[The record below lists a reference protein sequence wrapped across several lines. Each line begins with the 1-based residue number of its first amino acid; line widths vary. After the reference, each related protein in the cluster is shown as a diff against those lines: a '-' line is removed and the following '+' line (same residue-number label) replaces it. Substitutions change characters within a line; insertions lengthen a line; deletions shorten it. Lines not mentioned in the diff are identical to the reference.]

1 MYGAARDI
9 TERKKSEDK
18 FRGILESAP
27 DAIIIVNTEGKIQLV
42 NSQTEKLFGYKR
54 DEILGKEVELLIP
67 ARFKQ
72 VHPGHRKSFY
82 ADPKVRPMGLGL
94 NLFGQHKDGKEIPVE
109 ISLSPIETAEGL
121 LVSAAIRDIT
131 EKKKVDEA
139 LRNSELFLNSIVEN
153 IPNMLFVKDA
163 KDLKF
168 VRFNKAGEELLGY
181 SKAELIGKNDY
192 DFFPKNEADFF
203 TSKDKKV
210 LESKQFLQI
219 EEETIHTKYKGERI
233 LETKKIPILDSKGKP
248 LYLLG
253 ISNDITDLKKI
264 LAALDNKTKELE
276 RSNKELEQ
284 FAYVASHD
292 LQEPLRTISNYVD
305 LLEEDYSET
314 KNEIIK
320 QYFTFITSAS
330 SRMQILIKDLLDFSR
345 VGKNPV
351 FVSVDCN
358 KILKEVIAELESSI
372 KESKAK
378 ITFSVLPVVTG
389 IEIELKRVFQNL
401 ISNALKFRRKDV
413 VPEIEITSVETES
426 EYVFSIKDNGIG
438 IEEKSKSKLF
448 VIFQRLHPAEEYPG
462 TGIGLATAKKIVDL
476 HKGKI
481 WIESKVNEGSVF
493 YFTIPKENLK

>member
-1 MYGAARDI
+1 MSKGLYYKTKEEIELIRESSLLVAKTLAEVAKVIKPGV
-9 TERKKSEDK
+9 TTLSLDK
-18 FRGILESAP
+18 VAYEFIN
-27 DAIIIVNTEGKIQLV
+27 DNKAIPAFLNYSGFPNSLCISV
-42 NSQTEKLFGYKR
+42 NSQVVHGIPNNYELRDGDIVSVDCGVVKNNFFGDSAYTFA
-54 DEILGKEVELLIP
+54 IGEVKPE
-67 ARFKQ
+67 
-72 VHPGHRKSFY
+72 V
-82 ADPKVRPMGLGL
+82 L
-94 NLFGQHKDGKEIPVE
+94 NLLEVTKE
-109 ISLSPIETAEGL
+109 SL
-121 LVSAAIRDIT
+121 
-131 EKKKVDEA
+131 
-139 LRNSELFLNSIVEN
+139 
-153 IPNMLFVKDA
+153 
-163 KDLKF
+163 
-168 VRFNKAGEELLGY
+168 
-181 SKAELIGKNDY
+181 
-192 DFFPKNEADFF
+192 
-203 TSKDKKV
+203 
-210 LESKQFLQI
+210 
-219 EEETIHTKYKGERI
+219 YKGIEMAVV
-233 LETKKIPILDSKGKP
+233 GKR
-248 LYLLG
+248 LG
-253 ISNDITDLKKI
+253 DIGEAVQTDLKKI